1 MNRIYRKAFST
12 SHGKT
17 FYLET
22 FGMNKIISFYFNYL
36 LDFLTLFL
44 GCQMNVSDSEIVT
57 KVLYDAGLRK
67 TDLVDDADV
76 VLTNTCAVRENAES
90 KVWQRLK
97 YFNSVRKKR
106 SIQNKNG
113 TPMTIGVLGDI

>member
-1 MNRIYRKAFST
+1 
-12 SHGKT
+12 
-17 FYLET
+17 
-22 FGMNKIISFYFNYL
+22 
-36 LDFLTLFL
+36 
-44 GCQMNVSDSEIVT
+44 MNVSDSEIVT

-67 TDLVDDADV
+67 TDLVDEADV

-97 YFNSVRKKR
+97 YFNSVRKKK

-113 TPMTIGVLGDI
+113 TPMTIGVLGNI